1 MANTT
6 KVQPGLE
13 AETAVIG
20 ALIYAPEIVKDV
32 LFAVREQD
40 FGIEINRKIFRA
52 ARDLYL
58 RAKPVTAVTIRDKVG
73 QESSDYLAQLY
84 QLTMTSAN
92 WREYAAIMAEQAS
105 MRRMQEIAM
114 QVAAAGTAQECREL
128 AAKLQQ
134 EQSGGRQITAYT
146 MEDMIRDFAAR
157 QTAKDPVRYVRYGL
171 AEVDAGTY
179 TQPGDVV
186 IIGGYPSDGKTAL
199 ALQMALRMARE
210 WRVGFFSLETDR
222 RKVTDRVVAALN
234 DISFTAIKRREL
246 TDKDWERFAA
256 KSAAA
261 SALKFTL
268 IEAAG
273 WSVSDITS
281 AAEAYDFDVVVID
294 YVQLIRPS
302 STRIMRSEQ
311 VAEISRELH
320 AFAQSRKK
328 LVIELAQLTREDRA
342 VTPKKGKPQQNE
354 PRMSDLKESGQLEQD
369 ADMIFMIYR
378 PVEGG
383 DYNPTT
389 SRFLRIVKNKEGLLL
404 RTLLWFDGDKQTF
417 TPMTMTSARE
427 VEEDKKLVER
437 NARNERM
444 SGAKRRYRI
453 EGLHDSLHIHVFLR
467 NSEYPAVLVRR
478 LWDWGEA
485 YDVPYTKKKILQED
499 GYRRLARYFTKERP
513 EVGQHP
519 WGPSRTLKPKVPLP
533 EVKTSKTGRIYVPR
547 DAVILPLEYN
557 EAKSDWGVYSYSK
570 YLSY

>member
-1 MANTT
+1 MAQET
-6 KVQPGLE
+6 KARPGLE

-20 ALIYAPEIVKDV
+20 ALLISPEIVKDV

-58 RAKPVTAVTIRDKVG
+58 RAKPVTPVTIRDKVG
-73 QESSDYLAQLY
+73 KESSDYIAQLY
-84 QLTMTSAN
+84 EITTTSAS

-105 MRRMQEIAM
+105 MRRMQNLAVQI
-114 QVAAAGTAQECREL
+114 VAANTAQECREL
-128 AAKLQQ
+128 AANMQQ
-134 EQSGGRQITAYT
+134 EQHGGRQIASYT
-146 MEDMIRDFAAR
+146 MEDMIQDFAAR
-157 QTAKDPVRYVRYGL
+157 QTAKEPVRYVRYGL

-256 KSAAA
+256 KSAEAA
-261 SALKFTL
+261 ALKFTL
-268 IEAAG
+268 VEAAG
-273 WSVSDITS
+273 WSVSDITG
-281 AAEAYDFDVVVID
+281 AAEAFDFDVIFVD
-294 YVQLIRPS
+294 YVQLVRPS
-302 STRIMRSEQ
+302 SMRIMRSEQ

-328 LVIELAQLTREDRA
+328 LVIELAQLTREDRVA
-342 VTPKKGKPQQNE
+342 APKKGKPQQNE

-369 ADMIFMIYR
+369 ADMIFMVYR

-383 DYNPTT
+383 DYDPAT

-417 TPMTMTSARE
+417 TPMTMESARE
-427 VEEDKKLVER
+427 HEEDKKIVER

-444 SGAKRRYRI
+444 SGGKRR
-453 EGLHDSLHIHVFLR
+453 
-467 NSEYPAVLVRR
+467 
-478 LWDWGEA
+478 
-485 YDVPYTKKKILQED
+485 
-499 GYRRLARYFTKERP
+499 
-513 EVGQHP
+513 
-519 WGPSRTLKPKVPLP
+519 
-533 EVKTSKTGRIYVPR
+533 
-547 DAVILPLEYN
+547 
-557 EAKSDWGVYSYSK
+557 
-570 YLSY
+570 

>member
-146 MEDMIRDFAAR
+146 MEDMIRGLRGAADSQRSGAVRPLWSRRGGRRYIHAAGRCGHHRRVPERR
-157 QTAKDPVRYVRYGL
+157 QDG
-171 AEVDAGTY
+171 AG
-179 TQPGDVV
+179 P
-186 IIGGYPSDGKTAL
+186 PDGA
-199 ALQMALRMARE
+199 ADGAE

-273 WSVSDITS
+273 WSVSDITERCRGLRLRRGRHRLRAADPAKLDAHHAQRADS
-281 AAEAYDFDVVVID
+281 GDLPRAARLRPEPQKARDRAGAADARGSRRDAQKGQAAAE
-294 YVQLIRPS
+294 
-302 STRIMRSEQ
+302 
-311 VAEISRELH
+311 
-320 AFAQSRKK
+320 
-328 LVIELAQLTREDRA
+328 
-342 VTPKKGKPQQNE
+342 
-354 PRMSDLKESGQLEQD
+354 
-369 ADMIFMIYR
+369 
-378 PVEGG
+378 
-383 DYNPTT
+383 
-389 SRFLRIVKNKEGLLL
+389 
-404 RTLLWFDGDKQTF
+404 
-417 TPMTMTSARE
+417 
-427 VEEDKKLVER
+427 
-437 NARNERM
+437 
-444 SGAKRRYRI
+444 
-453 EGLHDSLHIHVFLR
+453 
-467 NSEYPAVLVRR
+467 
-478 LWDWGEA
+478 
-485 YDVPYTKKKILQED
+485 
-499 GYRRLARYFTKERP
+499 
-513 EVGQHP
+513 
-519 WGPSRTLKPKVPLP
+519 
-533 EVKTSKTGRIYVPR
+533 
-547 DAVILPLEYN
+547 
-557 EAKSDWGVYSYSK
+557 
-570 YLSY
+570 

>member
-1 MANTT
+1 MAQET
-6 KVQPGLE
+6 KARPGLE

-20 ALIYAPEIVKDV
+20 AMVAAPEIVKDV

-40 FGIEINRKIFRA
+40 FRIEFNRQIYRA

-58 RAKPVTAVTIRDKVG
+58 RAKPVTPVTIRDKVG
-73 QESSDYLAQLY
+73 KESSEYLAQL
-84 QLTMTSAN
+84 LEITTTSAN
-92 WREYAAIMAEQAS
+92 WREYAVIMAEQAS
-105 MRRMQEIAM
+105 MRRMQDLAM

-146 MEDMIRDFAAR
+146 MEDMIQDFAAR

-328 LVIELAQLTREDRA
+328 LVIELAQLIREER
-342 VTPKKGKPQQNE
+342 PSMQKKTNKPQQNE

-383 DYNPTT
+383 DYNPAT

-427 VEEDKKLVER
+427 VEEDEKIVER

-444 SGAKRRYRI
+444 SGAKRR
-453 EGLHDSLHIHVFLR
+453 
-467 NSEYPAVLVRR
+467 
-478 LWDWGEA
+478 
-485 YDVPYTKKKILQED
+485 
-499 GYRRLARYFTKERP
+499 
-513 EVGQHP
+513 
-519 WGPSRTLKPKVPLP
+519 
-533 EVKTSKTGRIYVPR
+533 
-547 DAVILPLEYN
+547 
-557 EAKSDWGVYSYSK
+557 
-570 YLSY
+570 

>member
-20 ALIYAPEIVKDV
+20 ALLISPEIVKDV

-40 FGIEINRKIFRA
+40 FVIEINRKIFRA

-73 QESSDYLAQLY
+73 KESSDYIAQLY
-84 QLTMTSAN
+84 EITTTSTS

-105 MRRMQEIAM
+105 MRRMQELAVQI
-114 QVAAAGTAQECREL
+114 AAANTAQECREL
-128 AAKLQQ
+128 AANMQQ
-134 EQSGGRQITAYT
+134 EQHGGRQIAAYT
-146 MEDMIRDFAAR
+146 MEDMIQDFAAR
-157 QTAKDPVRYVRYGL
+157 QTAKEPVRYVHYGL

-234 DISFTAIKRREL
+234 EISFTAIKRREL

-256 KSAAA
+256 KSAEAA
-261 SALKFTL
+261 TLKFTL

-281 AAEAYDFDVVVID
+281 AAEAFDFDVIFVD
-294 YVQLIRPS
+294 YVQLIRPN
-302 STRIMRSEQ
+302 STRVMRSEQ

-328 LVIELAQLTREDRA
+328 LVIELAQLTREDRVA
-342 VTPKKGKPQQNE
+342 VSKKGKPQQNE
-354 PRMSDLKESGQLEQD
+354 PCMSDLKESGQLEQD
-369 ADMIFMIYR
+369 ADMIFMVYR

-383 DYNPTT
+383 DYDPAK

-404 RTLLWFDGDKQTF
+404 RTLLWFDGDKQSF
-417 TPMTMTSARE
+417 TPMTMESARE
-427 VEEDKKLVER
+427 HEEDKKIVER

-444 SGAKRRYRI
+444 SGAKRR
-453 EGLHDSLHIHVFLR
+453 
-467 NSEYPAVLVRR
+467 
-478 LWDWGEA
+478 
-485 YDVPYTKKKILQED
+485 
-499 GYRRLARYFTKERP
+499 
-513 EVGQHP
+513 
-519 WGPSRTLKPKVPLP
+519 
-533 EVKTSKTGRIYVPR
+533 
-547 DAVILPLEYN
+547 
-557 EAKSDWGVYSYSK
+557 
-570 YLSY
+570 

>member
-1 MANTT
+1 MAQET
-6 KVQPGLE
+6 KARPGLE

-20 ALIYAPEIVKDV
+20 AMVAAPEIVKDV

-40 FGIEINRKIFRA
+40 FRIELNRQIYRA

-58 RAKPVTAVTIRDKVG
+58 RAKPVTPVTIRDKVG
-73 QESSDYLAQLY
+73 KESSDYIAQLY
-84 QLTMTSAN
+84 EITTTSTN

-105 MRRMQEIAM
+105 MRRMQELAM
-114 QVAAAGTAQECREL
+114 QVATAGTAQECREL

-146 MEDMIRDFAAR
+146 MEDMIQDFAAR
-157 QTAKDPVRYVRYGL
+157 QTAKEPVRYVRYGL

-256 KSAAA
+256 KSGEAA
-261 SALKFTL
+261 ALKFTL
-268 IEAAG
+268 VEAAG
-273 WSVSDITS
+273 WSVSDITG
-281 AAEAYDFDVVVID
+281 AAEAFDFDVIFVD

-328 LVIELAQLTREDRA
+328 LVIELAQLIREERPA
-342 VTPKKGKPQQNE
+342 MQKKTNKPQQNE

-369 ADMIFMIYR
+369 ADMIFMVYR
-378 PVEGG
+378 PVQGG
-383 DYNPTT
+383 DYDPAK

-417 TPMTMTSARE
+417 TPMTMETARE
-427 VEEDKKLVER
+427 VEEDKKIVER

-444 SGAKRRYRI
+444 SGAKRR
-453 EGLHDSLHIHVFLR
+453 
-467 NSEYPAVLVRR
+467 
-478 LWDWGEA
+478 
-485 YDVPYTKKKILQED
+485 
-499 GYRRLARYFTKERP
+499 
-513 EVGQHP
+513 
-519 WGPSRTLKPKVPLP
+519 
-533 EVKTSKTGRIYVPR
+533 
-547 DAVILPLEYN
+547 
-557 EAKSDWGVYSYSK
+557 
-570 YLSY
+570 

>member
-20 ALIYAPEIVKDV
+20 ALLIAPEIVKDV
-32 LFAVREQD
+32 LFTVREQD
-40 FGIEINRKIFRA
+40 FGIEINREIFRA

-58 RAKPVTAVTIRDKVG
+58 RAKPVTPVTIRDKVG
-73 QESSDYLAQLY
+73 KESSNYLAQL
-84 QLTMTSAN
+84 LEITTTSAS
-92 WREYAAIMAEQAS
+92 WREHAAIMREQAS
-105 MRRMQEIAM
+105 MRRMQQLAVQI
-114 QVAAAGTAQECREL
+114 AAANTVQECREL
-128 AAKLQQ
+128 AANMQQ
-134 EQSGGRQITAYT
+134 EQHGGRQIAAYT
-146 MEDMIRDFAAR
+146 MEDMIQDFAAR
-157 QTAKDPVRYVRYGL
+157 QTAKEPVRYVRYGL
-171 AEVDAGTY
+171 AEVDDGTY

-222 RKVTDRVVAALN
+222 RKVTDRVIAALD

-256 KSAAA
+256 KSAEAA
-261 SALKFTL
+261 ALKFTL

-273 WSVSDITS
+273 WSVSDIIV
-281 AAEAYDFDVVVID
+281 AAEAFDFDVIFID
-294 YVQLIRPS
+294 YVQLVRPS

-328 LVIELAQLTREDRA
+328 LVIELAQLTREDRVA
-342 VTPKKGKPQQNE
+342 VPKKGKPQQNE

-369 ADMIFMIYR
+369 ADMIFMVYR

-383 DYNPTT
+383 DYDPAK

-417 TPMTMTSARE
+417 TPMTMETARE
-427 VEEDKKLVER
+427 REEDKKLVER

-444 SGAKRRYRI
+444 SGAKRR
-453 EGLHDSLHIHVFLR
+453 
-467 NSEYPAVLVRR
+467 
-478 LWDWGEA
+478 
-485 YDVPYTKKKILQED
+485 
-499 GYRRLARYFTKERP
+499 
-513 EVGQHP
+513 
-519 WGPSRTLKPKVPLP
+519 
-533 EVKTSKTGRIYVPR
+533 
-547 DAVILPLEYN
+547 
-557 EAKSDWGVYSYSK
+557 
-570 YLSY
+570 

>member
-1 MANTT
+1 MAQET
-6 KVQPGLE
+6 KARPGLE
-13 AETAVIG
+13 AETAVVG
-20 ALIYAPEIVKDV
+20 AMVAAPEIVKDV

-40 FGIEINRKIFRA
+40 FRIEINRKIFRA

-58 RAKPVTAVTIRDKVG
+58 RAKPVTPVTIRDKVG
-73 QESSDYLAQLY
+73 KESSEYLAQL
-84 QLTMTSAN
+84 LEITTTSAN

-146 MEDMIRDFAAR
+146 MEDMIQDFAAR

-199 ALQMALRMARE
+199 ALQMAMRMARE

-261 SALKFTL
+261 AALKFTL

-281 AAEAYDFDVVVID
+281 AAEAYDFDVIFID

-328 LVIELAQLTREDRA
+328 LVIELAQLIREERPA
-342 VTPKKGKPQQNE
+342 MQKKANKPQQNE

-369 ADMIFMIYR
+369 ADMIFMVYR

-383 DYNPTT
+383 DYDPAK

-417 TPMTMTSARE
+417 TPMTMESARE
-427 VEEDKKLVER
+427 HEEDRKIMER

-444 SGAKRRYRI
+444 SGAKRR
-453 EGLHDSLHIHVFLR
+453 
-467 NSEYPAVLVRR
+467 
-478 LWDWGEA
+478 
-485 YDVPYTKKKILQED
+485 
-499 GYRRLARYFTKERP
+499 
-513 EVGQHP
+513 
-519 WGPSRTLKPKVPLP
+519 
-533 EVKTSKTGRIYVPR
+533 
-547 DAVILPLEYN
+547 
-557 EAKSDWGVYSYSK
+557 
-570 YLSY
+570 

>member
-1 MANTT
+1 M
-6 KVQPGLE
+6 
-13 AETAVIG
+13 
-20 ALIYAPEIVKDV
+20 
-32 LFAVREQD
+32 
-40 FGIEINRKIFRA
+40 
-52 ARDLYL
+52 
-58 RAKPVTAVTIRDKVG
+58 
-73 QESSDYLAQLY
+73 
-84 QLTMTSAN
+84 
-92 WREYAAIMAEQAS
+92 
-105 MRRMQEIAM
+105 
-114 QVAAAGTAQECREL
+114 
-128 AAKLQQ
+128 
-134 EQSGGRQITAYT
+134 
-146 MEDMIRDFAAR
+146 
-157 QTAKDPVRYVRYGL
+157 RYVRYGL

-234 DISFTAIKRREL
+234 DISFTGHQAARADGQGLGAIRGQERRSL
-246 TDKDWERFAA
+246 RAQVYADRGR
-256 KSAAA
+256 
-261 SALKFTL
+261 
-268 IEAAG
+268 G

-444 SGAKRRYRI
+444 SGAKRR
-453 EGLHDSLHIHVFLR
+453 
-467 NSEYPAVLVRR
+467 
-478 LWDWGEA
+478 
-485 YDVPYTKKKILQED
+485 
-499 GYRRLARYFTKERP
+499 
-513 EVGQHP
+513 
-519 WGPSRTLKPKVPLP
+519 
-533 EVKTSKTGRIYVPR
+533 
-547 DAVILPLEYN
+547 
-557 EAKSDWGVYSYSK
+557 
-570 YLSY
+570 

>member
-1 MANTT
+1 MSEIGTRLDALRAMFGDEGFLQN
-6 KVQPGLE
+6 KGLSNE
-13 AETAVIG
+13 VGLYIFA
-20 ALIYAPEIVKDV
+20 YPPEEEM
-32 LFAVREQD
+32 AVRAFVREIRAEYAGEQD
-40 FGIEINRKIFRA
+40 KCRVIIY
-52 ARDLYL
+52 DLYEIL
-58 RAKPVTAVTIRDKVG
+58 LDICRERRILDRIGQMEKQRG
-73 QESSDYLAQLY
+73 QEFMRQQIQRIAPP
-84 QLTMTSAN
+84 
-92 WREYAAIMAEQAS
+92 QA
-105 MRRMQEIAM
+105 
-114 QVAAAGTAQECREL
+114 
-128 AAKLQQ
+128 
-134 EQSGGRQITAYT
+134 
-146 MEDMIRDFAAR
+146 
-157 QTAKDPVRYVRYGL
+157 YVDKMKYEPHR
-171 AEVDAGTY
+171 A
-179 TQPGDVV
+179 GDVV

-199 ALQMALRMARE
+199 ALQMAMRMARE

-222 RKVTDRVVAALN
+222 SKVTDRVIAALN

-261 SALKFTL
+261 SALKFRL

-273 WSVSDITS
+273 WGVSDITS

-328 LVIELAQLTREDRA
+328 LVIELAQLTREDRVA
-342 VTPKKGKPQQNE
+342 VPKKGKPQQNE

-417 TPMTMTSARE
+417 TPMTMETARE
-427 VEEDKKLVER
+427 REEDKKLVER

-444 SGAKRRYRI
+444 SGAKRR
-453 EGLHDSLHIHVFLR
+453 
-467 NSEYPAVLVRR
+467 
-478 LWDWGEA
+478 
-485 YDVPYTKKKILQED
+485 
-499 GYRRLARYFTKERP
+499 
-513 EVGQHP
+513 
-519 WGPSRTLKPKVPLP
+519 
-533 EVKTSKTGRIYVPR
+533 
-547 DAVILPLEYN
+547 
-557 EAKSDWGVYSYSK
+557 
-570 YLSY
+570 

>member
-20 ALIYAPEIVKDV
+20 ALLISPEIVKDV
-32 LFAVREQD
+32 LFTVREQD

-58 RAKPVTAVTIRDKVG
+58 RAKPVTPVTIRDKVG
-73 QESSDYLAQLY
+73 KESSEYLAQL
-84 QLTMTSAN
+84 LEITTTSAN
-92 WREYAAIMAEQAS
+92 WREYAAIMAEQSS
-105 MRRMQEIAM
+105 MRRMQELAM
-114 QVAAAGTAQECREL
+114 QVATAGTAQECREL
-128 AAKLQQ
+128 AVKLQQ
-134 EQSGGRQITAYT
+134 EQSGGRQIAAYT
-146 MEDMIRDFAAR
+146 MEDMIQDFAAR

-199 ALQMALRMARE
+199 ALQMAMRMARE
-210 WRVGFFSLETDR
+210 WRVGFFSLETDH
-222 RKVTDRVVAALN
+222 RKVTDRAIAMLN

-256 KSAAA
+256 KSAEAA
-261 SALKFTL
+261 ALKFTL

-273 WSVSDITS
+273 WSVSDITG
-281 AAEAYDFDVVVID
+281 AAEAFDFDVIFID

-328 LVIELAQLTREDRA
+328 LVIELAQLIREERPA
-342 VTPKKGKPQQNE
+342 MQKKTNKPQQNE

-369 ADMIFMIYR
+369 ADMIFMVYR

-383 DYNPTT
+383 DYDPAK
-389 SRFLRIVKNKEGLLL
+389 SRFLSIVKNKEGLRL

-417 TPMTMTSARE
+417 TPMTMESARE
-427 VEEDKKLVER
+427 HEEDRKIMER

-444 SGAKRRYRI
+444 SGAKRR
-453 EGLHDSLHIHVFLR
+453 
-467 NSEYPAVLVRR
+467 
-478 LWDWGEA
+478 
-485 YDVPYTKKKILQED
+485 
-499 GYRRLARYFTKERP
+499 
-513 EVGQHP
+513 
-519 WGPSRTLKPKVPLP
+519 
-533 EVKTSKTGRIYVPR
+533 
-547 DAVILPLEYN
+547 
-557 EAKSDWGVYSYSK
+557 
-570 YLSY
+570 

>member
-1 MANTT
+1 MAG
-6 KVQPGLE
+6 KEKRRPGLE

-20 ALIYAPEIVKDV
+20 SLLLDPEIVKDV

-40 FGIEINRKIFRA
+40 FRIEINRKIYRA

-58 RAKPVTAVTIRDKVG
+58 RAKPVTPVTIRDKVG
-73 QESSDYLAQLY
+73 KESGDYIGQLY
-84 QLTMTSAN
+84 EITTTSTN
-92 WREYAAIMAEQAS
+92 WREYAAIMAEQSS
-105 MRRMQEIAM
+105 MRRMQELAM
-114 QVAAAGTAQECREL
+114 QIAAANTAQECREL
-128 AAKLQQ
+128 AANMQQ
-134 EQSGGRQITAYT
+134 EQHGGRQIAAYT
-146 MEDMIRDFAAR
+146 MEDMIQDFAAR

-179 TQPGDVV
+179 TQLGDVV

-256 KSAAA
+256 KSAEAA
-261 SALKFTL
+261 ALKFTL

-302 STRIMRSEQ
+302 STRIIRSEQ

-328 LVIELAQLTREDRA
+328 LVIELAQLTREDRVA
-342 VTPKKGKPQQNE
+342 VPKKGKPQQNE

-369 ADMIFMIYR
+369 ADMIFMVYR

-383 DYNPTT
+383 DYDPAK

-417 TPMTMTSARE
+417 TPMTMESARE
-427 VEEDKKLVER
+427 HEEDRKIMER

-444 SGAKRRYRI
+444 SGAKRR
-453 EGLHDSLHIHVFLR
+453 
-467 NSEYPAVLVRR
+467 
-478 LWDWGEA
+478 
-485 YDVPYTKKKILQED
+485 
-499 GYRRLARYFTKERP
+499 
-513 EVGQHP
+513 
-519 WGPSRTLKPKVPLP
+519 
-533 EVKTSKTGRIYVPR
+533 
-547 DAVILPLEYN
+547 
-557 EAKSDWGVYSYSK
+557 
-570 YLSY
+570 

>member
-1 MANTT
+1 
-6 KVQPGLE
+6 
-13 AETAVIG
+13 
-20 ALIYAPEIVKDV
+20 
-32 LFAVREQD
+32 
-40 FGIEINRKIFRA
+40 
-52 ARDLYL
+52 
-58 RAKPVTAVTIRDKVG
+58 
-73 QESSDYLAQLY
+73 
-84 QLTMTSAN
+84 
-92 WREYAAIMAEQAS
+92 
-105 MRRMQEIAM
+105 MQI
-114 QVAAAGTAQECREL
+114 AAANTAQECREL
-128 AAKLQQ
+128 AANMQQ
-134 EQSGGRQITAYT
+134 EQHGGRQIAAYT
-146 MEDMIRDFAAR
+146 MEDMIQDFAAR

-179 TQPGDVV
+179 TQLGDVV

-256 KSAAA
+256 KSAEAA
-261 SALKFTL
+261 ALKFTL

-302 STRIMRSEQ
+302 STRIIRSEQ

-328 LVIELAQLTREDRA
+328 LVIELAQLTREDRVA
-342 VTPKKGKPQQNE
+342 VPKKGKPQQNE

-369 ADMIFMIYR
+369 ADMIFMVYR

-383 DYNPTT
+383 DYDPTK

-417 TPMTMTSARE
+417 TPMTMETARE
-427 VEEDKKLVER
+427 VEEDKKIVER

-444 SGAKRRYRI
+444 SGAKRR
-453 EGLHDSLHIHVFLR
+453 
-467 NSEYPAVLVRR
+467 
-478 LWDWGEA
+478 
-485 YDVPYTKKKILQED
+485 
-499 GYRRLARYFTKERP
+499 
-513 EVGQHP
+513 
-519 WGPSRTLKPKVPLP
+519 
-533 EVKTSKTGRIYVPR
+533 
-547 DAVILPLEYN
+547 
-557 EAKSDWGVYSYSK
+557 
-570 YLSY
+570 

>member
-1 MANTT
+1 MAQET
-6 KVQPGLE
+6 KARPGLE
-13 AETAVIG
+13 AETAVVG
-20 ALIYAPEIVKDV
+20 ALVAEPEIVKDV

-40 FGIEINRKIFRA
+40 FRIEINRQIYRA

-58 RAKPVTAVTIRDKVG
+58 RAKPVTPVTIRDKVG
-73 QESSDYLAQLY
+73 KESSKYLAQL
-84 QLTMTSAN
+84 LEITTTSAN

-134 EQSGGRQITAYT
+134 EQSGSRQITAYT
-146 MEDMIRDFAAR
+146 MEDMIQDFAAR

-261 SALKFTL
+261 SELKFTL

-273 WSVSDITS
+273 WSVSDITG
-281 AAEAYDFDVVVID
+281 AAEAFDFDVIFID
-294 YVQLIRPS
+294 YVQLIQPS
-302 STRIMRSEQ
+302 STRILRSEQ

-378 PVEGG
+378 PVQGG
-383 DYNPTT
+383 DYDPVK

-417 TPMTMTSARE
+417 TPMMMESARE
-427 VEEDKKLVER
+427 REEDEKIVER

-444 SGAKRRYRI
+444 SGKKRR
-453 EGLHDSLHIHVFLR
+453 
-467 NSEYPAVLVRR
+467 
-478 LWDWGEA
+478 
-485 YDVPYTKKKILQED
+485 
-499 GYRRLARYFTKERP
+499 
-513 EVGQHP
+513 
-519 WGPSRTLKPKVPLP
+519 
-533 EVKTSKTGRIYVPR
+533 
-547 DAVILPLEYN
+547 
-557 EAKSDWGVYSYSK
+557 
-570 YLSY
+570 

>member
-1 MANTT
+1 MAQQRKT
-6 KVQPGLE
+6 QPGLE

-20 ALIYAPEIVKDV
+20 ALLIAPEIVKDV
-32 LFAVREQD
+32 LFTVREQD
-40 FGIEINRKIFRA
+40 FGIEINREIFRA

-58 RAKPVTAVTIRDKVG
+58 RAKPVTPVTIRDRVG
-73 QESSDYLAQLY
+73 KESSNYLAQL
-84 QLTMTSAN
+84 LEVTTTSAS

-105 MRRMQEIAM
+105 MRRMQQLAVQI
-114 QVAAAGTAQECREL
+114 AAADTAQECREL
-128 AAKLQQ
+128 AANMQQ
-134 EQSGGRQITAYT
+134 EQRGGRQIMAYT
-146 MEDMIRDFAAR
+146 MEDMIQDFAAR
-157 QTAKDPVRYVRYGL
+157 QTAKEPVRYVRYGL

-222 RKVTDRVVAALN
+222 RKVTDRVIAALN

-246 TDKDWERFAA
+246 TEKDWERFAA
-256 KSAAA
+256 KSAEAA
-261 SALKFTL
+261 ALKFTL

-273 WSVSDITS
+273 WSVSDITG
-281 AAEAYDFDVVVID
+281 AAEAFDFDVIFVD

-328 LVIELAQLTREDRA
+328 LVVELAQLTREDR
-342 VTPKKGKPQQNE
+342 TPAQKKGKPQQSE

-383 DYNPTT
+383 DYDPAK

-417 TPMTMTSARE
+417 TPMTMESARE
-427 VEEDKKLVER
+427 REEDRKIVER

-444 SGAKRRYRI
+444 SGAKRR
-453 EGLHDSLHIHVFLR
+453 
-467 NSEYPAVLVRR
+467 
-478 LWDWGEA
+478 
-485 YDVPYTKKKILQED
+485 
-499 GYRRLARYFTKERP
+499 
-513 EVGQHP
+513 
-519 WGPSRTLKPKVPLP
+519 
-533 EVKTSKTGRIYVPR
+533 
-547 DAVILPLEYN
+547 
-557 EAKSDWGVYSYSK
+557 
-570 YLSY
+570 

>member
-1 MANTT
+1 MAQQKKT
-6 KVQPGLE
+6 QPGLE

-20 ALIYAPEIVKDV
+20 ALLISPEIVKDV

-40 FGIEINRKIFRA
+40 FGIEINRQIFRA

-73 QESSDYLAQLY
+73 KESSDYIAQLY
-84 QLTMTSAN
+84 EITTTSAS

-105 MRRMQEIAM
+105 MRRMQNLAVQI
-114 QVAAAGTAQECREL
+114 AAANTAQECREL
-128 AAKLQQ
+128 AANMQQ
-134 EQSGGRQITAYT
+134 EQHGGRQIAAYT
-146 MEDMIRDFAAR
+146 MEDMIQDFAAR
-157 QTAKDPVRYVRYGL
+157 QTAKEPVRYVRYGL

-199 ALQMALRMARE
+199 ALQMAMRMARE

-222 RKVTDRVVAALN
+222 RKVTDRVVAVLN

-256 KSAAA
+256 KSAEAA
-261 SALKFTL
+261 ALKFTL

-273 WSVSDITS
+273 WSVGDITG
-281 AAEAYDFDVVVID
+281 AAEAFDFDVIFVD
-294 YVQLIRPS
+294 YIQLIRPS
-302 STRIMRSEQ
+302 STRVMRSEQ

-328 LVIELAQLTREDRA
+328 LVIELAQLTREDRYP
-342 VTPKKGKPQQNE
+342 TPKKGKPQQNE

-369 ADMIFMIYR
+369 ADMIFMVYR

-383 DYNPTT
+383 DYDPAK

-404 RTLLWFDGDKQTF
+404 RTLLWFDGDKQSF
-417 TPMTMTSARE
+417 TPMTMESARE
-427 VEEDKKLVER
+427 REEDEKIVER

-444 SGAKRRYRI
+444 SG
-453 EGLHDSLHIHVFLR
+453 
-467 NSEYPAVLVRR
+467 
-478 LWDWGEA
+478 
-485 YDVPYTKKKILQED
+485 KKH
-499 GYRRLARYFTKERP
+499 R
-513 EVGQHP
+513 
-519 WGPSRTLKPKVPLP
+519 
-533 EVKTSKTGRIYVPR
+533 
-547 DAVILPLEYN
+547 
-557 EAKSDWGVYSYSK
+557 
-570 YLSY
+570 

>member
-20 ALIYAPEIVKDV
+20 ALLISPEIVKDV
-32 LFAVREQD
+32 LFTVREQD

-58 RAKPVTAVTIRDKVG
+58 RAESVTAYSIRDKVG
-73 QESSDYLAQLY
+73 KDSSDYIAQLVY
-84 QLTMTSAN
+84 ITTTSAD
-92 WREYAAIMAEQAS
+92 WRENAIRMADQACV
-105 MRRMQEIAM
+105 RRMQALAM
-114 QVAAAGTAQECREL
+114 QLASASTAQECREL
-128 AAKLQQ
+128 EAKLHQ
-134 EQSGGRQITAYT
+134 EQTGGRQITAYT
-146 MEDMIRDFAAR
+146 MEDMIQDFAAR

-246 TDKDWERFAA
+246 T
-256 KSAAA
+256 SAAA
-261 SALKFTL
+261 AALKFTL

-273 WSVSDITS
+273 WSVSDITG

-328 LVIELAQLTREDRA
+328 LVIELAQLTREDRVA
-342 VTPKKGKPQQNE
+342 VPKKGKPQQNE

-369 ADMIFMIYR
+369 ADMIFMLYR

-383 DYNPTT
+383 DYDPAK

-444 SGAKRRYRI
+444 SGAKRR
-453 EGLHDSLHIHVFLR
+453 
-467 NSEYPAVLVRR
+467 
-478 LWDWGEA
+478 
-485 YDVPYTKKKILQED
+485 
-499 GYRRLARYFTKERP
+499 
-513 EVGQHP
+513 
-519 WGPSRTLKPKVPLP
+519 
-533 EVKTSKTGRIYVPR
+533 
-547 DAVILPLEYN
+547 
-557 EAKSDWGVYSYSK
+557 
-570 YLSY
+570 

>member
-1 MANTT
+1 MAQET
-6 KVQPGLE
+6 KARPGLE

-20 ALIYAPEIVKDV
+20 AMVAAPEIVKDV
-32 LFAVREQD
+32 LFTVREQD
-40 FGIEINRKIFRA
+40 FRIEINRQIFRA

-58 RAKPVTAVTIRDKVG
+58 RAKPVTPVTIRDKVG
-73 QESSDYLAQLY
+73 KESSEYLAQL
-84 QLTMTSAN
+84 LEITTTSAN
-92 WREYAAIMAEQAS
+92 WREYAAIMAEQSS
-105 MRRMQEIAM
+105 MRRMQELAM

-134 EQSGGRQITAYT
+134 EQRGGRQITAYT
-146 MEDMIRDFAAR
+146 MEDMIQDFAAR

-256 KSAAA
+256 KSAEAA
-261 SALKFTL
+261 ALKFTL

-273 WSVSDITS
+273 WSVSDITG

-302 STRIMRSEQ
+302 STRIIRSEQ

-328 LVIELAQLTREDRA
+328 LVIELAQLIREERP
-342 VTPKKGKPQQNE
+342 TMQKKTNKPQQNE

-369 ADMIFMIYR
+369 ADMIFMVYR

-383 DYNPTT
+383 DYDPTK

-417 TPMTMTSARE
+417 TPMTIETARE
-427 VEEDKKLVER
+427 VEEDKKIVER

-444 SGAKRRYRI
+444 SGAKRR
-453 EGLHDSLHIHVFLR
+453 
-467 NSEYPAVLVRR
+467 
-478 LWDWGEA
+478 
-485 YDVPYTKKKILQED
+485 
-499 GYRRLARYFTKERP
+499 
-513 EVGQHP
+513 
-519 WGPSRTLKPKVPLP
+519 
-533 EVKTSKTGRIYVPR
+533 
-547 DAVILPLEYN
+547 
-557 EAKSDWGVYSYSK
+557 
-570 YLSY
+570 

>member
-1 MANTT
+1 MTQQRKT
-6 KVQPGLE
+6 QLGLE

-20 ALIYAPEIVKDV
+20 ALLIAPEIVKDV
-32 LFAVREQD
+32 LFTIREQD

-58 RAKPVTAVTIRDKVG
+58 RAKPVTPVTIRDKVG
-73 QESSDYLAQLY
+73 QDSSDYLAQLY
-84 QLTMTSAN
+84 QITTTSAN
-92 WREYAAIMAEQAS
+92 WREYAAIMAEDACK
-105 MRRMQEIAM
+105 RRMRSIGM
-114 QVAAAGTAQECREL
+114 QLAAIDTAQEGREL
-128 AAKLQQ
+128 SAKLQQ
-134 EQSGGRQITAYT
+134 EQSGGRQIMAYT
-146 MEDMIRDFAAR
+146 MEDMIKDFAAR
-157 QTAKDPVRYVRYGL
+157 QTDKTPQEYVRYGL
-171 AEVDAGTY
+171 AEVDEGTY
-179 TQPGDVV
+179 TQQGDVV
-186 IIGGYPSDGKTAL
+186 VIGGYPSAGKTAL
-199 ALQMALRMARE
+199 ALQMAMWMARK
-210 WRVGFFSLETDR
+210 WRVGFFSLETDH
-222 RKVTDRVVAALN
+222 RKVTDRAIAMLN

-256 KSAAA
+256 KSAENAG
-261 SALKFTL
+261 LKFTL

-281 AAEAYDFDVVVID
+281 AAEAYDFDVIFID

-302 STRIMRSEQ
+302 TTNPMRSEQ

-328 LVIELAQLTREDRA
+328 LVVELAQLIREERI

-427 VEEDKKLVER
+427 AEKDKKIVER

-444 SGAKRRYRI
+444 SGAKRR
-453 EGLHDSLHIHVFLR
+453 
-467 NSEYPAVLVRR
+467 
-478 LWDWGEA
+478 
-485 YDVPYTKKKILQED
+485 
-499 GYRRLARYFTKERP
+499 
-513 EVGQHP
+513 
-519 WGPSRTLKPKVPLP
+519 
-533 EVKTSKTGRIYVPR
+533 
-547 DAVILPLEYN
+547 
-557 EAKSDWGVYSYSK
+557 
-570 YLSY
+570 

>member
-20 ALIYAPEIVKDV
+20 ALLISPEIVKDV

-40 FGIEINRKIFRA
+40 FVIEINRKIFRA

-73 QESSDYLAQLY
+73 KESSDYIAQLY
-84 QLTMTSAN
+84 EITTTSTS

-105 MRRMQEIAM
+105 MRRMQELAVQI
-114 QVAAAGTAQECREL
+114 AAANTAQECREL
-128 AAKLQQ
+128 AANMQQ
-134 EQSGGRQITAYT
+134 EQHGGRQIAAYT
-146 MEDMIRDFAAR
+146 MEDMIQDFAAR
-157 QTAKDPVRYVRYGL
+157 QTAKEPVRYVHYGL

-234 DISFTAIKRREL
+234 EISFTAIKRREL

-256 KSAAA
+256 KSAEAA
-261 SALKFTL
+261 TLKFTL

-281 AAEAYDFDVVVID
+281 AAEAFDFDVIFVD
-294 YVQLIRPS
+294 YVQLIRPN
-302 STRIMRSEQ
+302 STRVMRSEQ

-328 LVIELAQLTREDRA
+328 LVIELAQLTREDRVA
-342 VTPKKGKPQQNE
+342 VPKKGKPQQNE
-354 PRMSDLKESGQLEQD
+354 PCMSDLKESGQLEQD
-369 ADMIFMIYR
+369 ADMIFMVYR

-383 DYNPTT
+383 DYDPAK

-404 RTLLWFDGDKQTF
+404 RTLLWFDGDKQSF
-417 TPMTMTSARE
+417 TPMTMESARE
-427 VEEDKKLVER
+427 REEDEKIVER

-444 SGAKRRYRI
+444 SG
-453 EGLHDSLHIHVFLR
+453 
-467 NSEYPAVLVRR
+467 
-478 LWDWGEA
+478 
-485 YDVPYTKKKILQED
+485 KKH
-499 GYRRLARYFTKERP
+499 R
-513 EVGQHP
+513 
-519 WGPSRTLKPKVPLP
+519 
-533 EVKTSKTGRIYVPR
+533 
-547 DAVILPLEYN
+547 
-557 EAKSDWGVYSYSK
+557 
-570 YLSY
+570 

>member
-1 MANTT
+1 MAQQKKT
-6 KVQPGLE
+6 QPGLE

-20 ALIYAPEIVKDV
+20 ALLISPEIVKDV

-40 FGIEINRKIFRA
+40 FGIEINRQIFRA

-73 QESSDYLAQLY
+73 KESSDYIAQLY
-84 QLTMTSAN
+84 EITTTSAN
-92 WREYAAIMAEQAS
+92 WREYVAIMAEQAS
-105 MRRMQEIAM
+105 MRRMQNLAVQI
-114 QVAAAGTAQECREL
+114 AAANTAQECREL
-128 AAKLQQ
+128 AANMQQ
-134 EQSGGRQITAYT
+134 EQHGGRQIAAYT
-146 MEDMIRDFAAR
+146 MEDMIQDFAAR
-157 QTAKDPVRYVRYGL
+157 QTAKEPVRYVRYGFD
-171 AEVDAGTY
+171 EVDAGTY

-199 ALQMALRMARE
+199 ALQMALRMARD

-256 KSAAA
+256 KSAEAV
-261 SALKFTL
+261 ALKFTL

-273 WSVSDITS
+273 WSVGDITG
-281 AAEAYDFDVVVID
+281 AAEAFDFDVIFVD

-302 STRIMRSEQ
+302 STRVMRSEQ

-328 LVIELAQLTREDRA
+328 LVIELAQLTREDRSP
-342 VTPKKGKPQQNE
+342 TPKKGKPQQNE

-369 ADMIFMIYR
+369 ADMIFMVYR

-383 DYNPTT
+383 DYDPTK

-417 TPMTMTSARE
+417 TPMTMESARE
-427 VEEDKKLVER
+427 REEDEKIVER

-444 SGAKRRYRI
+444 SG
-453 EGLHDSLHIHVFLR
+453 
-467 NSEYPAVLVRR
+467 
-478 LWDWGEA
+478 
-485 YDVPYTKKKILQED
+485 KKH
-499 GYRRLARYFTKERP
+499 R
-513 EVGQHP
+513 
-519 WGPSRTLKPKVPLP
+519 
-533 EVKTSKTGRIYVPR
+533 
-547 DAVILPLEYN
+547 
-557 EAKSDWGVYSYSK
+557 
-570 YLSY
+570 